1 MRKREQSIFSRKWK
15 TDRTA
20 TSSET
25 RYLTHLAVRK
35 GDRIV
40 ILKITEIE
48 AMESAGNYVVVL
60 AGKDTFIVRETLT
73 ALANQLTPGKFMR
86 VSRAAIVGLD
96 HVKELV
102 PNFVGDKVVI
112 LQCGKHLTITRR
124 LRDVEEAVKFS

>member
-1 MRKREQSIFSRKWK
+1 MRKRAQSIFGKKWNR
-15 TDRTA
+15 DVAA
-20 TSSET
+20 TPREK

-48 AMESAGNYVVVL
+48 AIESAGNYLVVQV
-60 AGKDTFIVRETLT
+60 GKDTFIVRETLT
-73 ALANQLTPGKFMR
+73 ALASQLEPGKFMR

-96 HVKELV
+96 HIKELA
-102 PNFVGDKVVI
+102 PNFVGDKVAI